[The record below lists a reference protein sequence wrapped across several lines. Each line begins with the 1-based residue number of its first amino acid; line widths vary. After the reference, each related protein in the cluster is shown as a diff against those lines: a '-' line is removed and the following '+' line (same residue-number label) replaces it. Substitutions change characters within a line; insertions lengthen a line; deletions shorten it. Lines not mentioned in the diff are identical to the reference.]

1 MSTSIMEIIT
11 LMIKDGDVLIGHFKL
26 FFLGSDF
33 NKNLIFLQFLRS
45 LKFKTW
51 LTLSTV
57 LLSKNFQIRTHG
69 LALLKSLGLLRNSL
83 DLIVELSTFK
93 MEKILLSMQ
102 KYSETIYKMLELP
115 SCTEEVNMLT
125 QLLV

>member
-11 LMIKDGDVLIGHFKL
+11 LMIKDGDVLIGHFKP
-26 FFLGSDF
+26 FSLGSDF
-33 NKNLIFLQFLRS
+33 NKNLIFLPFLQF

-57 LLSKNFQIRTHG
+57 LLNKNFQIRTHG

-83 DLIVELSTFK
+83 DLIVELSTFR
-93 MEKILLSMQ
+93 MEKILLNMH
-102 KYSETIYKMLELP
+102 KFSETICKMLELP